1 MSTSILYHAFGLKGI
16 RYNATRYEGEYL
28 IFEAEMVTK
37 DIPCPDCG
45 TTGIIFK
52 GSKWRR
58 LLLPLIG
65 RKRCLLDL
73 LIHRV
78 QCLRCKHIWWP
89 QLSFMLGKH
98 SYARSFALQVL
109 DLLKMATIK
118 DVANYMRVGWD
129 MIKDIHKLKLKTMY
143 KTRPLKNIKYIGIDE
158 FAIKKGHKYMTIFV
172 DLRYGRVIHA
182 VEGKSKKAILPFLK
196 RLKCHARKLKAIAMD
211 MSASYFWAVKETL
224 PKIDIVFDRFHVMG
238 LMSKAIDTFRRQYQQ
253 MLNKTD
259 RKILKGARFLLL
271 SNYENLETGRKSRL
285 DELLQLN
292 EPLSKMHLM
301 KEQLRLFWD
310 VKTRKEA
317 RKFLNAWGY
326 EALSSGI
333 PALAKVAKTL
343 MAYRSGLL
351 TYFDHKITNAPVE
364 GLVNKI
370 KTLKRQ
376 AYGFRDM
383 EYFKLRLYHLH
394 QQRYSLSG

>member
-1 MSTSILYHAFGLKGI
+1 MSTSLLYHIFGLKGI
-16 RYNATRYEGEYL
+16 RYKTTRFEGERL

-45 TTGIIFK
+45 TTNIIFK
-52 GSKWRR
+52 GSKWRQ
-58 LLLPLIG
+58 LLLPPIG
-65 RKRCLLDL
+65 RKRCLLEL
-73 LIHRV
+73 LYHRV
-78 QCLRCKHIWWP
+78 QCLKCKRIWWP

-118 DVANYMRVGWD
+118 DIANYMRVGWD
-129 MIKDIHKLKLKTMY
+129 MIKNIHKLKLKRMY
-143 KTRPLKNIKYIGIDE
+143 KSRPIKNIKYIGIDE
-158 FAIKKGHKYMTIFV
+158 FAIKKGHSYMTIFV
-172 DLRYGRVIHA
+172 DLRDGRVIHA

-196 RLKCHARKLKAIAMD
+196 RLKRHARKLKAISMD
-211 MSASYFWAVKETL
+211 MSASYFWAVKEIL
-224 PKIDIVFDRFHVMG
+224 PKVDIVFDRFHVMG
-238 LMSKAIDTFRRQYQQ
+238 LMNKAIDTFRRQYQQ
-253 MLNKTD
+253 ALNKTD
-259 RKILKGARFLLL
+259 RKVLKGARFLLL
-271 SNYENLETGRKSRL
+271 SNYENLNEDKKLRL

-292 EPLSKMHLM
+292 EPLAKMHLM

-310 VKTRKEA
+310 MKTRQDAA
-317 RKFLNAWGY
+317 RFLNSWSY
-326 EALSSGI
+326 EAMNSGI
-333 PALAKVAKTL
+333 PALAKVARTL
-343 MAYRSGLL
+343 MLYRTGLL

-394 QQRYSLSG
+394 QQRYSLAG

>member
-1 MSTSILYHAFGLKGI
+1 MHLKSVSYSEKMVADCSQMAFELHNPG
-16 RYNATRYEGEYL
+16 
-28 IFEAEMVTK
+28 
-37 DIPCPDCG
+37 
-45 TTGIIFK
+45 
-52 GSKWRR
+52 
-58 LLLPLIG
+58 
-65 RKRCLLDL
+65 
-73 LIHRV
+73 
-78 QCLRCKHIWWP
+78 
-89 QLSFMLGKH
+89 

-118 DVANYMRVGWD
+118 DVANFMRVGWD
-129 MIKDIHKLKLKTMY
+129 MIKDIHKLKLKRMY
-143 KTRPLKNIKYIGIDE
+143 RTRPIKNIKYIGIDE
-158 FAIKKGHKYMTIFV
+158 FAVKRGHSYMTIFV
-172 DLRYGRVIHA
+172 DLRYGRIIHA

-196 RLKCHARKLKAIAMD
+196 RLRRYARKLRAIAMD
-211 MSASYFWAVKETL
+211 MSASYFWAVKEIL
-224 PKIDIVFDRFHVMG
+224 SQVDIVFDRFHVMG
-238 LMSKAIDTFRRQYQQ
+238 LMNKSIDTFRRQYQH
-253 MLNKTD
+253 MLNKSD
-259 RKILKGARFLLL
+259 RRILKGARFLLL
-271 SNYENLETGRKSRL
+271 SNYENLDTDRKSRL

-301 KEQLRLFWD
+301 KEQLRLFWEM
-310 VKTRKEA
+310 KTRHEA
-317 RKFLNAWGY
+317 EKFLNSWGY
-326 EALSSGI
+326 EAMTSGI
-333 PALAKVAKTL
+333 PALAKVARTI

>member
-16 RYNATRYEGEYL
+16 QYKATRYEGEYL

-37 DIPCPDCG
+37 DISCPGCG
-45 TTGIIFK
+45 KTDIIFK
-52 GSKWRR
+52 GSKRR
-58 LLLPLIG
+58 QLLLPSIG
-65 RKRCLLDL
+65 RKKCLLDL
-73 LIHRV
+73 LFHRV
-78 QCLRCKHIWWP
+78 QCLGCRRIWWP
-89 QLSFMLGKH
+89 KLSFMLGKH

-118 DVANYMRVGWD
+118 DVANFMRVGWD
-129 MIKDIHKLKLKTMY
+129 MIKNIHKLKLKRMY
-143 KTRPLKNIKYIGIDE
+143 RTRPIKNVRYIGIDE
-158 FAIKKGHKYMTIFV
+158 FAIKKGHRYMTIFV
-172 DLRYGRVIHA
+172 DLRDGRIIHA

-196 RLKCHARKLKAIAMD
+196 RLRRHAHKLKAIAMD
-211 MSASYFWAVKETL
+211 MSASYFWGVKEIL
-224 PKIDIVFDRFHVMG
+224 PQVDIVFDRFHVMG
-238 LMSKAIDTFRRQYQQ
+238 LMNKAIDTFRRQYQK

-259 RKILKGARFLLL
+259 RKVLKGARFLLL
-271 SNYENLETGRKSRL
+271 SNYEKLDSDRKSRL

-292 EPLSKMHLM
+292 EPLSRMHLM
-301 KEQLRLFWD
+301 KEQLRLFWNM
-310 VKTRKEA
+310 KTREKA
-317 RKFLNAWGY
+317 KKFLSSWGY
-326 EALSSGI
+326 EALTSGI
-333 PALAKVAKTL
+333 PALAKVAKTI

-376 AYGFRDM
+376 AYGFRDI